1 MRARIR
7 LDTLGDIKAF
17 IGTVASVDEKIT
29 LEDNDG
35 HCVSAKSLMG
45 AIYSMEWD
53 AIYCNCDKD
62 ITTLIMNWVI

>member
-7 LDTLGDIKAF
+7 LDTLNDIKSF
-17 IGTVASVDEKIT
+17 IGTVSSVDANIT
-29 LEDNDG
+29 LEDNEG
-35 HCVSAKSLMG
+35 HCVSAKSFMG

-62 ITTLIMNWVI
+62 ITTLILNWVI

>member
-17 IGTVASVDEKIT
+17 ISTVAPVTENIT

>member
-17 IGTVASVDEKIT
+17 IGAVASVEEKIT

>member
-17 IGTVASVDEKIT
+17 ISTVVSIEDKIT
-29 LEDNDG
+29 LEDNEG

-62 ITTLIMNWVI
+62 ITTLIINWVI

>member
-7 LDTLGDIKAF
+7 LDTLNDIKSF
-17 IGTVASVDEKIT
+17 ISTVSPVDANIT
-29 LEDNDG
+29 LEDNEG

-62 ITTLIMNWVI
+62 ITTLILNWVI

>member
-17 IGTVASVDEKIT
+17 ISTVAPVTENIT
-29 LEDNDG
+29 LEDNEG